1 MSDKDKPKYFNFEER
16 QRQKARARQ
25 RDLDRVERGEISAM
39 DLQRESM
46 HFRNLRR
53 DKVAIFRCKKT
64 GEFVMASFE
73 RETGSKDEDKS

>member
-39 DLQRESM
+39 EVQRESM

-73 RETGSKDEDKS
+73 RETGHKDEDKS